1 MNAAEHIRRTLN
13 VAARECGILRSNMI
27 YLFCM
32 VIFPVVIVFFFTSLM
47 SEGQPEDMPV
57 GVVDMDNTTTT
68 RSMTRKLDAFQ
79 NTRVVRHFNDISEAR
94 SAMQQNEIYAFLYF
108 PAGTTDKLMSMRQPK
123 ISIYYSNTSLTAGA
137 LLSKDLKI
145 IATLGSAGAGSAQM
159 SAKGYTE
166 RQIMAFL
173 QPVVIDLHTIQNPWV
188 SYNIYLSTMLIP
200 GCIMLF
206 IFLITVYSIGT
217 ELKFGRSKE
226 WLAMAGNSIY
236 VAVAGKM
243 LPQFIVFITITLA
256 YMLYVFGI
264 LDFPHPGGTW
274 TMILLGL
281 LSVVSAQG
289 FGIFMFGLMP
299 SLRMSMSTCSL
310 WAVISFSLSG
320 AAYPIFSMSPAIE
333 ALAQLFPLRHYYMV
347 YQICVFN
354 GFPLSY
360 AWFNIAALA
369 GFACLPVFIMRN
381 LKRAMLEFVYIP

>member
-1 MNAAEHIRRTLN
+1 MGMTGNIKRTLN
-13 VAARECGILRSNMI
+13 VASRECGILRSNLI

-32 VIFPVVIVFFFTSLM
+32 VIFPVVTIFFFTSLM
-47 SEGQPEDMPV
+47 EEGQPENMPV
-57 GVVDMDNTTTT
+57 GVVDMDNTATT
-68 RSMTRKLDAFQ
+68 RNMTRRLDAFQ
-79 NTRVVRHFNDISEAR
+79 NTRITMRFTDIGKAR
-94 SAMQQNEIYAFLYF
+94 EAMQRNEIYAFLYF
-108 PAGTTDKLMSMRQPK
+108 PKGTTDRLLSMRQPK
-123 ISIYYSNTSLTAGA
+123 ISIYYSNMSLTAGA
-137 LLSKDLKI
+137 LLYKDLKT
-145 IATLGSAGAGSAQM
+145 IATLGSAGVGSSMM
-159 SAKGYTE
+159 SAKGFTTE
-166 RQIMAFL
+166 QINAML
-173 QPVVIDLHTIQNPWV
+173 QPIAIDLHTIQNPWV

-226 WLAMAGNSIY
+226 WLASAGNNIY
-236 VAVAGKM
+236 AALAGKM

-256 YMLYVFGI
+256 YMFYVFGI
-264 LDFPHPGGTW
+264 LNFPHPGGVW
-274 TMILLGL
+274 TMLFLGL
-281 LSVVSAQG
+281 LSVVAAQG

-320 AAYPIFSMSPAIE
+320 AAYPLFSMSPAIE
-333 ALAQLFPLRHYYMV
+333 ALAQLFPLRHYYMI

-360 AWFNIAALA
+360 AWINIAALVV
-369 GFACLPVFIMRN
+369 FACLPVFVARN

>member
-1 MNAAEHIRRTLN
+1 MAGNIKRTLN
-13 VAARECGILRSNMI
+13 VASRECGILRSNLI

-32 VIFPVVIVFFFTSLM
+32 VIFPVVTIFFFTSLM
-47 SEGQPEDMPV
+47 DEGQPENMPV
-57 GVVDMDNTTTT
+57 GVVDMDNTATT
-68 RSMTRKLDAFQ
+68 RNMTRRLDAFQ
-79 NTRVVRHFNDISEAR
+79 NTRITMRFTDIGKAR
-94 SAMQQNEIYAFLYF
+94 EAMQRNEIYAFLYF
-108 PAGTTDKLMSMRQPK
+108 PKGTTDRLLSMRQPK
-123 ISIYYSNTSLTAGA
+123 ISIYYSNMSLTAGA
-137 LLSKDLKI
+137 LLYKDLKT
-145 IATLGSAGAGSAQM
+145 IATLGSAGVGSSMM
-159 SAKGYTE
+159 SAKGLTTG
-166 RQIMAFL
+166 QINAML
-173 QPVVIDLHTIQNPWV
+173 QPIAIDLHTIQNPWV

-226 WLAMAGNSIY
+226 WLASAGNNIY
-236 VAVAGKM
+236 AALAGKM

-256 YMLYVFGI
+256 YMFYVFGI
-264 LDFPHPGGTW
+264 LNFPHPGGVW
-274 TMILLGL
+274 TMLFLGL
-281 LSVVSAQG
+281 LSVVAAQG

-320 AAYPIFSMSPAIE
+320 AAYPLFSMSPAIE
-333 ALAQLFPLRHYYMV
+333 ALAQLFPLRHYYMI

-360 AWFNIAALA
+360 AWINIAALVV
-369 GFACLPVFIMRN
+369 FACLPVFVARN

>member
-1 MNAAEHIRRTLN
+1 
-13 VAARECGILRSNMI
+13 
-27 YLFCM
+27 
-32 VIFPVVIVFFFTSLM
+32 
-47 SEGQPEDMPV
+47 
-57 GVVDMDNTTTT
+57 
-68 RSMTRKLDAFQ
+68 
-79 NTRVVRHFNDISEAR
+79 
-94 SAMQQNEIYAFLYF
+94 
-108 PAGTTDKLMSMRQPK
+108 
-123 ISIYYSNTSLTAGA
+123 
-137 LLSKDLKI
+137 
-145 IATLGSAGAGSAQM
+145 M

-166 RQIMAFL
+166 KQITAFL
-173 QPVVIDLHTIQNPWV
+173 QPIAIDLHTIQNPWI

-226 WLAMAGNSIY
+226 WLAAAGDNIY

-243 LPQFIVFITITLA
+243 LPQFIVFITIMLA
-256 YMLYVFGI
+256 YIWYVFGI

-274 TMILLGL
+274 TMMLLGL
-281 LSVVSAQG
+281 LAVVSAQG

-320 AAYPIFSMSPAIE
+320 AAYPVFSMSPAIE

-354 GFPLSY
+354 GFPLPY
-360 AWFNIAALA
+360 AWFNIAAMV

-381 LKRAMLEFVYIP
+381 LKRAMLKFVYIP